1 MNCASCGGNS
11 LPSARGKWKTQETEA
26 VEAALDAHLMRNFN
40 LSRDSEEFKSFLRGP
55 EYYAEERGEAKQAKW
70 QPDN

>member
-1 MNCASCGGNS
+1 MAWCRA
-11 LPSARGKWKTQETEA
+11 LPYASARGKWKTEETEA

-55 EYYAEERGEAKQAKW
+55 EYYADERGEAKQAKW